1 MCFFTISLILLGFRI
16 VGLVLYP
23 ISFLVIPHVSEVR
36 PTTLFSSI
44 ERNPRRP
51 LKSAIP
57 HPRLNFVPA
66 FLVVPS
72 GVSYMSEH
80 AVELRALV
88 SASDYEVHTEAIS
101 VRVLADS
108 TTSSGPTAHG

>member
-1 MCFFTISLILLGFRI
+1 M
-16 VGLVLYP
+16 
-23 ISFLVIPHVSEVR
+23 
-36 PTTLFSSI
+36 TLFSSI
-44 ERNPRRP
+44 GRNSRWPM
-51 LKSAIP
+51 KYAIP
-57 HPRLNFVPA
+57 LSILNFVPL
-66 FLVVPS
+66 FLVAPS